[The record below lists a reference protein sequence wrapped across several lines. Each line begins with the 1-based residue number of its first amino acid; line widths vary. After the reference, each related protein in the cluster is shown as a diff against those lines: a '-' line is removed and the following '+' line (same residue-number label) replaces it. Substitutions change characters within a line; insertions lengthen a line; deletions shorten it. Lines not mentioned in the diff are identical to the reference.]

1 MAYFDRK
8 DDYGYIRWA
17 QEVKCRDHFVCY
29 ICGLKGVAL
38 NSHHLNSWADHP
50 AERYD
55 VLNGIS
61 LCLSCHNKYHTIYGK
76 GKNTKEQF
84 AEFEKIMSVIIKNAN
99 QESLIISTTNRIAQR
114 AEKDLVIDSIIK
126 DLQEKYQKD

>member
-17 QEVKCRDHFVCY
+17 QEVKRRDHFVCC

-38 NSHHLNSWADHP
+38 NSHHMNSWADHP

-55 VLNGIS
+55 VPNGVT
-61 LCLSCHNKYHTIYGK
+61 LCESCHDRYHDTYGK

-84 AEFEKIMSVIIKNAN
+84 EEFQKIMSVIIKNAN
-99 QESLIISTTNRIAQR
+99 RESLIVSTTNRVAQR
-114 AEKDLVIDSIIK
+114 AEQDVVIESIIK
-126 DLQEKYQKD
+126 DLEQKYKKD